1 EAGEDVIAH
10 MAFPQAHWRRI
21 HSTNVLERLHREIKR
36 RCNVVGILPNAAS
49 ALRLIG
55 AVLEEQGDEWL
66 AVQRYFS
73 LGSMAALYG
82 NPREEPEV
90 PALGVAKEVI
100 AV

>member
-1 EAGEDVIAH
+1 V
-10 MAFPQAHWRRI
+10 
-21 HSTNVLERLHREIKR
+21 HREVGR
-36 RCNVVGILPNAAS
+36 RCDVVGIFPNAAS

-66 AVQRYFS
+66 AVRRYFS
-73 LGSMAALYG
+73 LASIDALYG
-82 NPREEPEV
+82 RGPEGSEI

>member
-1 EAGEDVIAH
+1 VIAH
-10 MAFPQAHWRRI
+10 MAFPQPHWRRI
-21 HSTNVLERLHREIKR
+21 HSTNVLERLHREVNR
-36 RCNVVGILPNAAS
+36 RCNVVGIFPSAAS

-66 AVQRYFS
+66 AVRRYFS
-73 LGSMAALYG
+73 LGSMGVLYG
-82 NPREEPEV
+82 NSREEAEV